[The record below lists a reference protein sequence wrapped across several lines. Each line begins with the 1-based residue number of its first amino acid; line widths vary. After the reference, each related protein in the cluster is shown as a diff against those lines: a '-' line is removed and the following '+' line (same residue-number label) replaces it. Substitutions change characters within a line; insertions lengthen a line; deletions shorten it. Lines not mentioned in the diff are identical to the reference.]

1 MPMAA
6 AAETSCPGTAVG
18 VLVPLALRL
27 LRLAPVRL
35 LVIDVV
41 VWSDGDDELATS
53 AGAACCGG
61 GGGLAAAGVGRHKPS
76 FLLSKL
82 IYIIFDD

>member
-27 LRLAPVRL
+27 LRPHNTINDKKTDRGETEEAQAIV
-35 LVIDVV
+35 
-41 VWSDGDDELATS
+41 
-53 AGAACCGG
+53 
-61 GGGLAAAGVGRHKPS
+61 
-76 FLLSKL
+76 F
-82 IYIIFDD
+82 IIQTDLYYV

>member
-35 LVIDVV
+35 LVIDGV
-41 VWSDGDDELATS
+41 VWSDGDDKLATG
-53 AGAACCGG
+53 AGTACCGG
-61 GGGLAAAGVGRHKPS
+61 GSGLATGGGGTSHRFYSPK
-76 FLLSKL
+76 
-82 IYIIFDD
+82 